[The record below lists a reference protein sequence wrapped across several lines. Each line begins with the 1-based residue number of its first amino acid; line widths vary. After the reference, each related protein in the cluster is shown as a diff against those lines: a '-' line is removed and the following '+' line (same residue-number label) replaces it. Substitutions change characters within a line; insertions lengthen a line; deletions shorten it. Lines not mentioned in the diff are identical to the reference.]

1 MRLAIVLFVS
11 GFTGLTLTR
20 CKSVTIREQVYEQ
33 RKENEKASEIVEKYI
48 PEGRDRQAVKNALS
62 KSTELLEMADKA
74 RTTAEADA
82 KEAEA
87 DASKWRWLKGIGLA
101 LLSAGAIFGVFRLF
115 KR

>member
-20 CKSVTIREQVYEQ
+20 CKSTPIRESVYEQ

-48 PEGRDRQAVKNALS
+48 PQGKEREAVKRALS
-62 KSTELLEMADKA
+62 NSSKLLEVSDKA
-74 RTTAEADA
+74 RTEAETEA

-87 DASKWRWLKGIGLA
+87 DASKWRWLKAIGLT
-101 LLSAGAIFGVFRLF
+101 LLSAGAVFGLFRLF
-115 KR
+115 RR